1 MGCCLQIYY
10 LDHVFFCYLQTIL
23 LEVIENLLI
32 KLITNK
38 IILIPDKT
46 DFCVYMILYLD
57 ESELQPVYGCPLE
70 DHLRIQEREIA
81 FVIEECVTFLYREA
95 MDVQV
100 SLLSFNHFR
109 FEF

>member
-1 MGCCLQIYY
+1 ML
-10 LDHVFFCYLQTIL
+10 FFCYLQTIL

-38 IILIPDKT
+38 IILISDKT
-46 DFCVYMILYLD
+46 DFCVYMILYLG